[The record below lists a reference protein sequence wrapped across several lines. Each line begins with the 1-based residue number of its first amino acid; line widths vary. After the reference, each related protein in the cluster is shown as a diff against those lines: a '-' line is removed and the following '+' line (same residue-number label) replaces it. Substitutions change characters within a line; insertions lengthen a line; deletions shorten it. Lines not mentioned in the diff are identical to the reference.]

1 MGVLTA
7 IPHNSDK
14 GFSGLC
20 YALLADFGSVNIAVD
35 ASSMTTFTDGDASIG
50 DAFTKFVFPK
60 ETSNWTV
67 TGAGSPTAGTTV
79 YNQVLTMFFAKNE
92 AIKRNN
98 IYQMG
103 KKELIAVVVDKNGTA
118 VCLGNDTCAGLDM
131 TSSTGTSGTAAADP
145 AGTTIILSGN
155 FKQPESYVSAEQLAL
170 IMPS

>member
-7 IPHNSDK
+7 IPHSSDK

-20 YALLADFGSVNIAVD
+20 YALLADFGSVNVAID
-35 ASSMTTFTDGDASIG
+35 ASGNTTFTDGDASVG
-50 DAFTKFVFPK
+50 DAFTKFVFTK

-67 TGAGSPTAGTTV
+67 TGTGTPTAGTTV
-79 YNQVLTMFFAKNE
+79 YNHVLTMFFAKNE

-118 VCLGNDTCAGLDM
+118 VCLGNDECAGLDM
-131 TSSTGTSGTAAADP
+131 TSSTGTSGTAPGDAAG
-145 AGTTIILSGN
+145 ATIILSGN
-155 FKQPESYVSAEQLAL
+155 FRTPESYVTSDQLDL
-170 IMPS
+170 ILP